1 MNSKSIAYKII
12 FFKTKYWNS
21 NILNDIFVKKKYW
34 DDYILDWPK
43 STYINLPD
51 PWPESWDRVNLKKI
65 NKNKL

>member
-43 STYINLPD
+43 STYINLLD
-51 PWPESWDRVNLKKI
+51 PWLGSWDCVNLI
-65 NKNKL
+65 KNK